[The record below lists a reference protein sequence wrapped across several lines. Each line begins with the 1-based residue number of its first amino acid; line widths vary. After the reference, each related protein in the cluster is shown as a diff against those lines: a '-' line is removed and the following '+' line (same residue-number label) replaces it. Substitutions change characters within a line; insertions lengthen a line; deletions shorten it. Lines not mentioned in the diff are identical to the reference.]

1 MGLGW
6 GMRMRAIPRRIT
18 AIALL
23 VGLTGWGP
31 VAADS
36 SPRSPEYL
44 IKAAYLYNFAMFV
57 DWPPHAFASPDS
69 PIVVGIVG
77 RDPFGWVLDQTVE
90 NKRISKRR
98 ITIERLQPQQDLT
111 HCQILFIDQSEG
123 ARVADLAQR
132 LHDLPIL
139 IVDDAVDGGRRG
151 GAIDFIVNDNRVG
164 FAINRNAARRAGLT
178 ISSKMLGLA
187 RAVR

>member
-1 MGLGW
+1 
-6 GMRMRAIPRRIT
+6 MRATLRRT
-18 AIALL
+18 SAIVLL
-23 VGLTGWGP
+23 VGLTAWRP
-31 VAADS
+31 LAANNA
-36 SPRSPEYL
+36 PRSPEYL

-57 DWPPHAFASPDS
+57 DWPSRAFPSPGS

-77 RDPFGWVLDQTVE
+77 RDPFGWALDQTVE
-90 NKRISKRR
+90 NKRISKRP
-98 ITIERLQPQQDLT
+98 ITIERLQPHEDLT

-123 ARVADLAQR
+123 ARVAELAQR
-132 LHDLPIL
+132 LHDRPIL

-151 GAIDFIVNDNRVG
+151 GTIDFIVDDNRVG
-164 FAINRNAARRAGLT
+164 FAINRDMARRAGLT

>member
-1 MGLGW
+1 
-6 GMRMRAIPRRIT
+6 MRAIVRRT
-18 AIALL
+18 SAIVLL
-23 VGLTGWGP
+23 VGLTAGRP
-31 VAADS
+31 LAANNA
-36 SPRSPEYL
+36 PRSPEYL

-57 DWPPHAFASPDS
+57 DWPSRAFPSPDS

-77 RDPFGWVLDQTVE
+77 RDPFGWALDQTVE

-98 ITIERLQPQQDLT
+98 ITIERLQPHEDLT
-111 HCQILFIDQSEG
+111 RCQILFIDQSEG
-123 ARVADLAQR
+123 ARVAELAQR
-132 LHDLPIL
+132 LHDRPIL

-151 GAIDFIVNDNRVG
+151 GTIDFIVDDNRVG
-164 FAINRNAARRAGLT
+164 FAINRDAARRAGLT

>member
-1 MGLGW
+1 
-6 GMRMRAIPRRIT
+6 MRMRAIRRRMT
-18 AIALL
+18 VVVLL
-23 VGLTGWGP
+23 VCLTGWHP
-31 VAADS
+31 VAANN

-57 DWPPHAFASPDS
+57 NWPSRAFDSPDS

-77 RDPFGWVLDQTVE
+77 RDPFGWALDQTVE

-98 ITIERLQPQQDLT
+98 IAIERLQPHQDLT

-139 IVDDAVDGGRRG
+139 IVDDAVDGSRRG

-164 FAINRNAARRAGLT
+164 FAINQDAARRAGLT